1 MANQIGSSR
10 KPGSGE
16 IMAALRRQIMAGRF
30 FDKER
35 MPPERA
41 LAEQFGVARG
51 TVREALKGLED
62 LALVERR
69 AGSGT
74 YVCRAREGM
83 SRPRAESMR
92 PLELIEARMAVEPQI
107 VRLAVLHANE
117 IDLMRIAGALED
129 MDTNVG
135 DADQFG
141 DRDGVF
147 HQRLADACHNA
158 LLIWTMRMINELRSG
173 PCWRKVR
180 QITHNPELAG
190 EYNQQHRR
198 IYDAVAARDPDT
210 AAAAMRDH
218 LGIARRKLIDA
229 TS

>member
-1 MANQIGSSR
+1 
-10 KPGSGE
+10 
-16 IMAALRRQIMAGRF
+16 MAALRRQIMAGRF

-51 TVREALKGLED
+51 TVREALKGLEE

-74 YVCRAREGM
+74 YVCRAKDGAT
-83 SRPRAESMR
+83 RPGAESMR
-92 PLELIEARMAVEPQI
+92 PLELVEARIAVEPQI

-117 IDLMRIAGALED
+117 IDLTQIAEALED
-129 MDTNVG
+129 MESHAGET
-135 DADQFG
+135 DQFG

-158 LLIWTMRMINELRSG
+158 LLIWNMRMINELRSG
-173 PCWRKVR
+173 PCWRKIR
-180 QITHNPELAG
+180 QITHSPELVS
-190 EYNQQHRR
+190 EYNGQHRR
-198 IYDAVAARDPDT
+198 IYEAVAARDPGT

-218 LGIARRKLIDA
+218 LCIARQRLIDA